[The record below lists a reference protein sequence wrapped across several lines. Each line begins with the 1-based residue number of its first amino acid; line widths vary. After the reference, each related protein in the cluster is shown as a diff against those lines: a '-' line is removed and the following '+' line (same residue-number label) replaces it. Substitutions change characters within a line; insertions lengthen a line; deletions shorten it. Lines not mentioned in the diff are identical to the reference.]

1 MIDLVNAEW
10 IKFASLRGSWIR
22 LGSALA
28 LGMASLTIG
37 LIFFDKSLGDGPAAT
52 DVPDRISLM
61 VTGVAPASLI
71 LIIIGVI
78 IFTEEIKSRTII
90 PTMSAVPDR
99 SSVVMAKTI
108 LTTFVGAGFAI
119 VAGGLTLLVG
129 LVGLDQKGFSLNLDH
144 NDFARV
150 ILGAGAFLII
160 ATIFGLGLGLIT
172 NSTTFGITIAI
183 IWPLALEATVKGF
196 APDWIVKILPF
207 ESGEALY
214 AVPAG
219 DTPPWEGGAIF
230 LGWAGLLVLG
240 GAALFNR
247 RNLGSS
253 G

>member
-1 MIDLVNAEW
+1 M
-10 IKFASLRGSWIR
+10 
-22 LGSALA
+22 
-28 LGMASLTIG
+28 G
-37 LIFFDKSLGDGPAAT
+37 LIFFDKSLGDGAAAT
-52 DVPDRISLM
+52 DVPDRINLM

-71 LIIIGVI
+71 IIIVGVI

-90 PTMSAVPDR
+90 PTMSAASDR

-108 LTTFVGAGFAI
+108 LTALVGAGFAV

-129 LVGLDQKGFSLNLDH
+129 LVGLDQKGFSLNFDH

-160 ATIFGLGLGLIT
+160 ATLFGLGIGLIT

-183 IWPLALEATVKGF
+183 IWPLALETTVKGF
-196 APDWIVKILPF
+196 APDWMAKILPF
-207 ESGEALY
+207 EAGSQLY
-214 AVPAG
+214 AVTTG
-219 DTPPWEGGAIF
+219 ETPPWEGGAIF
-230 LGWAGLLVLG
+230 LGWSGLLILG